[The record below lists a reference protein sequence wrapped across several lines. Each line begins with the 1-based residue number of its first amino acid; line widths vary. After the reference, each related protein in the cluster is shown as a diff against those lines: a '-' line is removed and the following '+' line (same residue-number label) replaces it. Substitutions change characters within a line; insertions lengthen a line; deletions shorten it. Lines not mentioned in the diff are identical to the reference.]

1 MIATAVVH
9 HLQNLKGHAMTRNT
23 SSYIAEATTSP
34 FLLTL
39 LTTPGSAALRIQ
51 NSELPSPIQL
61 DETAHQEVARRL
73 GAGVQIYDRDSG
85 GTFQFREPQ
94 ADLYDLETLVSR
106 GIHFVGP
113 QARTAQWADADGSRV
128 VARVVEAVDAP
139 PPSDPTKDV
148 KWLKLEAV
156 QTLGTGVFSEVT
168 FIQRVLTYSGQA
180 TPSDHGTT
188 LSVPY
193 TTLYVFWAAAK

>member
-1 MIATAVVH
+1 MAQH
-9 HLQNLKGHAMTRNT
+9 T
-23 SSYIAEATTSP
+23 SSYIAETTTSP

-39 LTTPGSAALRIQ
+39 LTTPGSAAQRIQ
-51 NSELPSPIQL
+51 NSELPSPLQV
-61 DETAHQEVARRL
+61 DETAHQEVTRRL
-73 GAGVQIYDRDSG
+73 GAGVQVYDRDSS

-113 QARTAQWADADGSRV
+113 RARTAQWDDADGSRV
-128 VARVVEAVDAP
+128 VAELVASVDAP

-148 KWLKLEAV
+148 KWLKAEA
-156 QTLGTGVFSEVT
+156 LPPPDGNFGTGVMSGVT
-168 FIQRVLTYSGQA
+168 IVQRVLTYGGQA
-180 TPSDHGTT
+180 TSSDHGKT